1 MPHTSRLP
9 RSVQQS
15 AKLLAT
21 AAAMFL
27 AVLPATAQTA
37 PQRPAITGIAH
48 IALAAQSLEADRA
61 FYTHYLGWKAVPSA
75 EYPNGLRFYGDPRQS
90 VVVHPAGSPSELAFD
105 HIAWATADAS
115 ALRLYL
121 KSKGIAV
128 PASVTRMR
136 NGEQYFRVHDPEG
149 NVVEFLQ
156 HAGPGSRP
164 DAHDASGGM
173 PGSISG
179 RIIHAGFIVRS
190 AAAENSF
197 YKDILGFHLYW
208 TGGMKDGV
216 IDFVSMQVPNGTD
229 WVEYMLNAP
238 PTPSKHQL
246 GVDDHF
252 SLGVPDMDPVVAEF
266 QKRGFPPNGQTAKQ
280 MGRDGKVQLNEYDP
294 DGVRIEYMEFNPRQA
309 PCCHPFTGPQPSADK

>member
-1 MPHTSRLP
+1 MSIPVRRIL
-9 RSVQQS
+9 
-15 AKLLAT
+15 
-21 AAAMFL
+21 AAASLLFASIPAL
-27 AVLPATAQTA
+27 AQGT

-61 FYTHYLGWKAVPSA
+61 FYTHFLGWTAVASA

-90 VVVHPAGSPSELAFD
+90 VVVHPASSPTELAFD
-105 HIAWATADAS
+105 HIAWATADAN

-121 KSKGIAV
+121 KSKNVSV
-128 PASVTRMR
+128 PASVTKMR

-149 NVVEFLQ
+149 NVVEFLE
-156 HAGPGSRP
+156 HAPGA
-164 DAHDASGGM
+164 DAHAHNM

-190 AAAENSF
+190 AAAENRF

-252 SLGVPDMDPVVAEF
+252 SLGVADMDPVVAEF
-266 QKRGFPPNGQTAKQ
+266 QKRGFPPDGQTAKQ